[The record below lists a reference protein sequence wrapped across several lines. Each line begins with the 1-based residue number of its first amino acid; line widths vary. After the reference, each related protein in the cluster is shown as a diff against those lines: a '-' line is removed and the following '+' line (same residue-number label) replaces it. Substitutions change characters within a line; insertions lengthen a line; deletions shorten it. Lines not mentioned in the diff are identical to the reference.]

1 MLELTII
8 HRAFL
13 ELIKISIGTSN
24 ADFDFSLLTDDDWN
38 RVIDESKKQATVLL
52 CFDALKNVEYKP
64 KSELYNRW
72 FLMSAANLK
81 NNIRVIN
88 EQEFLINLLNDNNI
102 PYVILK
108 GSSSA
113 CYYPDSKIR
122 SLGDVDFIVDSSY
135 LDKTKELIL
144 GAGYELDDN
153 TSPVHLEFS
162 RNKVRI
168 ELHKTISGIPNNKYG
183 AAFSKEIPNFT
194 ENSVLE
200 YGYFR
205 PCDFHHAIVIFLH
218 TLHHLLN
225 NGIGIRHLC
234 DWACFV
240 NRTKQD
246 AFWEERFIPLLKKT
260 GTFKFMCGLTATA
273 AQLLGIEMPTWC
285 VSVPENM
292 VDTLI
297 YEIVSSG
304 NFGRKKSK
312 QYSLIMTRMDSGK
325 SSVFSKIRGMLNAL
339 NKTNHLV
346 CPIIKK
352 IPIIYPFVMIYRIVR
367 YLILM
372 FMGKKPSLI
381 ETSRYADERSA
392 VFRNY
397 QLYNIEDDK

>member
-1 MLELTII
+1 MQELNTVY
-8 HRAFL
+8 RAFL
-13 ELIKISIGTSN
+13 ELVKIGIGTSDN
-24 ADFDFSLLTDDDWN
+24 SFDFSLLTDDDWN
-38 RVIDESKKQATVLL
+38 NVFLESKKQASILL
-52 CFDALKNVEYKP
+52 CFNALNDVAHKP
-64 KSELYNRW
+64 KAELYNKW
-72 FLMSAANLK
+72 FLLAAANMK
-81 NNIRVIN
+81 NNVNIVN
-88 EQEFLINLLNDNNI
+88 AQLNLIDLLNKNQI
-102 PYVILK
+102 SYVILK
-108 GSSSA
+108 GSSSSR
-113 CYYPDSKIR
+113 YYPDDKMR
-122 SLGDVDFIVDSSY
+122 SLGDIDFLVDSE
-135 LDKTKELIL
+135 LVEKTKDLLLHENYLMDNDSSPIH
-144 GAGYELDDN
+144 YEF
-153 TSPVHLEFS
+153 HQ
-162 RNKVRI
+162 NKVRF
-168 ELHKTISGIPNNKYG
+168 ELHKTISGIPKNKFG
-183 AAFSKEIPNFT
+183 AYFKDELSTLVKD
-194 ENSVLE
+194 SVAE
-200 YGYFR
+200 DDFVR
-205 PCDFHHAIVIFLH
+205 PSDYHHAIIIFLH
-218 TLHHLLN
+218 TLHHILN
-225 NGIGIRHLC
+225 NGIGVRHLC

-240 NRTKQD
+240 NRTKD
-246 AFWEERFIPLLKKT
+246 DTFWEERFIPLLKKT

-285 VSVPENM
+285 VSVSENM

-297 YEIVSSG
+297 YEIVASG

-397 QLYNIEDDK
+397 QLYYIEDDK